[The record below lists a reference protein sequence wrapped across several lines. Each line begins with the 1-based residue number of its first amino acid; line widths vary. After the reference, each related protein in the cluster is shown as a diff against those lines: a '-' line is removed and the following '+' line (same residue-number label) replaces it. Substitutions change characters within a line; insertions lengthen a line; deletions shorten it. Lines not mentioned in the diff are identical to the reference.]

1 MGKIMAVHRT
11 DIIETKLFKQGA
23 ANGKITGEML
33 GLACQPCQWLRKF
46 AGHHL
51 IARGYRIQ
59 VDAVAVDGRWN
70 ADVRLRRLFTEDK
83 PQLERVTCYK
93 LTPED
98 AERSAE
104 IWARRW
110 IDRQRGE

>member
-1 MGKIMAVHRT
+1 MIVVP
-11 DIIETKLFKQGA
+11 EY
-23 ANGKITGEML
+23 
-33 GLACQPCQWLRKF
+33 
-46 AGHHL
+46 
-51 IARGYRIQ
+51 RGYRIQ

-93 LTPED
+93 LTPD
-98 AERSAE
+98 HAERSAE

-110 IDRQRGE
+110 IDGRGMKEGQA